1 MIWFIIILVYLL
13 IVGIAAAAM
22 YTDMVSGQTVE
33 DYLNK
38 ERLLGENG
46 MYPWY
51 IMALIPGA
59 DIFAFFPLSLLLIYN
74 LIKNFK
80 KV

>member
-1 MIWFIIILVYLL
+1 M
-13 IVGIAAAAM
+13 IVGLAAVTM

-33 DYLNK
+33 DYLNR
-38 ERLLGENG
+38 EHRLGEDG

-51 IMALIPGA
+51 IMALIPAA
-59 DIFAFFPLSLLLIYN
+59 DLIAFFPLSLLLIYN

>member
-13 IVGIAAAAM
+13 IVGLAAAAM
-22 YTDMVSGQTVE
+22 YSDMSYGQTVE
-33 DYLNK
+33 EYLNRQRK
-38 ERLLGENG
+38 LEEDG
-46 MYPWY
+46 MYHWY
-51 IMALIPGA
+51 IMALIPVT
-59 DIFAFFPLSLLLIYN
+59 DLIAFFPLSLVLIYN

>member
-22 YTDMVSGQTVE
+22 YTDMSSGQTVE
-33 DYLNK
+33 DYINK
-38 ERLLGENG
+38 ESKKPDGG
-46 MYPWY
+46 MDPFYV
-51 IMALIPGA
+51 MALIPGI
-59 DIFAFFPLSLLLIYN
+59 DIIAFFPLFVLLIYN

-80 KV
+80 KL

>member
-1 MIWFIIILVYLL
+1 MIWFIIILIYVL

-22 YTDMVSGQTVE
+22 YTDMSSGQTVE

-38 ERLLGENG
+38 ERKLGEDG

-51 IMALIPGA
+51 IMALIPTA
-59 DIFAFFPLSLLLIYN
+59 DIVAFFPLSLLLIYN

-80 KV
+80 KG

>member
-1 MIWFIIILVYLL
+1 MIWFIIILIYLL

-38 ERLLGENG
+38 ERRLGENG
-46 MYPWY
+46 MSHWY
-51 IMALIPGA
+51 VMALIPVT
-59 DIFAFFPLSLLLIYN
+59 DLIAFFPLSLLLIYN

-80 KV
+80 KT

>member
-1 MIWFIIILVYLL
+1 MIWFIVILVYLL
-13 IVGIAAAAM
+13 IIGIAAAAM

-38 ERLLGENG
+38 ERRLGEDG
-46 MYPWY
+46 MCPWY
-51 IMALIPGA
+51 IMALIPAA
-59 DIFAFFPLSLLLIYN
+59 DIVAFFPLSLLLIYN

>member
-13 IVGIAAAAM
+13 IVGISAAAM
-22 YTDMVSGQTVE
+22 YTDMVSGQTIE
-33 DYLNK
+33 DYLKK
-38 ERLLGENG
+38 ESKKPDGGLHPF
-46 MYPWY
+46 YV
-51 IMALIPGA
+51 MALIPG
-59 DIFAFFPLSLLLIYN
+59 INVIAFFTLFILLIYN

>member
-1 MIWFIIILVYLL
+1 MIWLIIISIYLF

-33 DYLNK
+33 DYLNR
-38 ERLLGENG
+38 ERRLGDDG

-51 IMALIPGA
+51 IIALIPIA
-59 DIFAFFPLSLLLIYN
+59 DVVAFFPLSILLIYN

>member
-13 IVGIAAAAM
+13 IVGLAAAAM

-33 DYLNK
+33 DYLNR
-38 ERLLGENG
+38 ERRLGEDG
-46 MYPWY
+46 LYHWY
-51 IMALIPGA
+51 VMALIPAA
-59 DIFAFFPLSLLLIYN
+59 DVIAFFPLSLVLIYN

-80 KV
+80 KL

>member
-1 MIWFIIILVYLL
+1 MIWFIIILIYLS
-13 IVGIAAAAM
+13 IIGIAAAAM
-22 YTDMVSGQTVE
+22 YTDMSYGQTVE

-38 ERLLGENG
+38 ERRLGEDG

-51 IMALIPGA
+51 IMALIPA
-59 DIFAFFPLSLLLIYN
+59 SDVIAFFPLSLLLIYN

>member
-1 MIWFIIILVYLL
+1 MIWFIIILIYLL
-13 IVGIAAAAM
+13 IVGIAAVAM

-33 DYLNK
+33 EYLKK
-38 ERLLGENG
+38 EQRLGEDG

-51 IMALIPGA
+51 IMALIPAA
-59 DIFAFFPLSLLLIYN
+59 DVVAFFPLSLLLIYN

-80 KV
+80 KL